1 MLSVMLFIFFCFFGV
16 LGMLW
21 YMLRQQNALFQ
32 QLRDELAQQRLLLRA
47 MECRLEAQ
55 APDAPAPPP
64 VDDSL
69 LQLSFDLPQPP
80 PEADGLDLHFEPPQA
95 ASR

>member
-1 MLSVMLFIFFCFFGV
+1 MLSLMLFIFFCFFGV

-55 APDAPAPPP
+55 APEAPAPAP

-69 LQLSFDLPQPP
+69 LQLSFDLPQRP
-80 PEADGLDLHFEPPQA
+80 PEPDGLDLHFEPPAA